1 MINKVSFLVLLYN
14 KEIQKSNTLLS
25 LLCSS
30 LIFNNCKLVIW
41 NNGPCNLNSVNVDEF
56 VKLGFDVDIIETI
69 DNISLSSIYNSFFE
83 KYISDTY
90 VILDDDSNL
99 HDGYLISTL
108 SSSKNELSV
117 PIILAD
123 DKITGPVVNGER
135 YSEECKCSK
144 ISTIMGIGSGII
156 IGSNICER
164 IKNSYGNV
172 FDERFYFY
180 GVDSTFFMRINKI
193 GLGSLV
199 RVIDGFEH
207 SLSRLEIE
215 NAETTKFR
223 KKERAYDLALQ
234 IKFYDSPLIALK
246 KIVKMLIIFF
256 NNLFFLKNQNISLYH
271 FIFAMLRGKHY
282 KM

>member
-135 YSEECKCSK
+135 YSDECKCSK